1 MPGEEVNL
9 EIIGLSSK
17 APGGFRADL
26 DIFNT
31 FFPKFG
37 INPQFF
43 GYTKGNPKG
52 TGKYIP
58 ILTRFFPNLYLIF
71 LALFF
76 RVPFLP
82 IRKKSVI
89 MTNRSPDLL
98 PFIIFYPKH
107 EKIFRMTSQ
116 TEILKINN
124 SKFVFHIYNLLER
137 VCLPFIDKFIVLDK
151 SSKDYLK
158 RKYNVPEAKIV
169 TIPVMVDLNVFK
181 PIEKREARERKGF
194 EHKKEI
200 ILYVGRLTKAKNIEL
215 LLSSFREVKKDRQN
229 VMLILAGTGPYEG
242 ELKQFVSKYNIEGA
256 RFLGHIDHDEMPILM
271 NCADIF
277 AFPSLSEGSP
287 NVIKEALACGL
298 PVISTAVGDIT
309 EYVRNGENGYIV
321 ESELRSFTN
330 GILNTLENKEA
341 LGHNAI
347 KRREELGIESA
358 MKKYSEVFYSLWRPT
373 T

>member
-1 MPGEEVNL
+1 MPGEEINV

-31 FFPKFG
+31 FFPQFG

-58 ILTRFFPNLYLIF
+58 ILTRFFPNLYFIF

-98 PFIIFYPKH
+98 PFIIFYPRH
-107 EKIFRMTSQ
+107 PKIFRMTSQ
-116 TEILKINN
+116 TEILKLNN
-124 SKFVFHIYNLLER
+124 SKFVFYIYNLLER

-151 SSKDYLK
+151 SSKDYLE
-158 RKYNVPEAKIV
+158 RKYNIPETKIV

-181 PIEKREARERKGF
+181 PIDRREARARKGF

-200 ILYVGRLTKAKNIEL
+200 ILYVGRLIKTKNLKL
-215 LLSSFREVKKDRQN
+215 LLSSFKEVYEDRQN
-229 VMLILAGTGPYEG
+229 AMLVIAGNGPYEN
-242 ELKQFVSKYNIEGA
+242 ELKEFASKHNIQGV

-271 NCADIF
+271 NCADVF

-287 NVIKEALACGL
+287 NVVKEAIACGL
-298 PVISTAVGDIT
+298 PVVSTAVGDIT
-309 EYVRNGENGYIV
+309 EYVKNGENGYIV

-330 GILNTLENKEA
+330 GILNALENKKV
-341 LGHNAI
+341 LGHNAV
-347 KRREELGIESA
+347 KWREELGIEKA
-358 MKKYSEVFYSLWRPT
+358 IEKYSEVFKSF
-373 T
+373 